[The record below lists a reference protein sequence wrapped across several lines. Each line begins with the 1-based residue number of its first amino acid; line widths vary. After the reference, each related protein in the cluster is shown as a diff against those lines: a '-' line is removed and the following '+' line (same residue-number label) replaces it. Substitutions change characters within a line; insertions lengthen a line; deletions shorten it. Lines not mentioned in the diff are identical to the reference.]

1 MLRIL
6 IPFFTGIAM
15 GLYLDAPCVNPIP
28 FLLILLIILVFA
40 MFSPWWFPGY
50 SRRWFSGTWI
60 FVFLFLS
67 GLVIQQ
73 TFHPGSRAVQFRP
86 DQEYIFLAQ
95 VSEFPSQTSSGLRTI
110 ISTSHQW
117 RDGKWVPVG
126 FQALAYI
133 IRKKE
138 HELPM
143 FGDWLIFKA
152 IPVKIEDNSN
162 PNAFN
167 YARYLYRKGVLFK
180 FRIDSYKWEKS
191 HYQAAIGIRAFAFRA
206 RDYLLEVLKKNDVAG
221 DEFAV
226 AAALLLGYTGDLNRE
241 LLSDYAATGA
251 MHVLSVSG
259 MHVGVIWLFFEFLL
273 SFLNRTRWTRWLK
286 AVLILVL
293 IWFYSF
299 MTGMAPCILRSAIMI
314 TLPILAKTLERSSHM
329 YNVIAASLVIMLALD
344 PYVLQDIGFQL
355 SYLAVVGLVVLYK
368 PIYDL
373 YITSLWIP
381 DKIWSLWAVS
391 IAAQLATLPLTLY
404 VFHQFP
410 NYFLLTNLFVVP
422 LSSLVIYTG
431 IMLMV
436 LSPLTCLAGLI
447 AKLLVLF
454 IWLLNTV
461 IHWIEGLPGSVWD
474 GIFLRSYQLL
484 LFSLLLILGVI
495 WLHHRRRVVLHIL
508 LCVAMLMAGSGLY
521 HQIRIG
527 ENRSFTVFNVKGGVL
542 IHFYYENRALVFYGT
557 GYPDERQFIQQ
568 IRKLSTDNL
577 AANDIR
583 FSREYRI
590 SALYRDLFTT
600 KGFVPCEGRSGIIQL
615 SGTRIVLVNKALVS
629 GSNANLKSDVVILS
643 GNPKVG
649 LAVVKQM
656 FQPDVVIADGTNSR
670 SRVVAWKRESGKFG
684 LRFHA
689 VSELGAYHQ

>member
-1 MLRIL
+1 
-6 IPFFTGIAM
+6 
-15 GLYLDAPCVNPIP
+15 
-28 FLLILLIILVFA
+28 
-40 MFSPWWFPGY
+40 
-50 SRRWFSGTWI
+50 
-60 FVFLFLS
+60 
-67 GLVIQQ
+67 
-73 TFHPGSRAVQFRP
+73 
-86 DQEYIFLAQ
+86 
-95 VSEFPSQTSSGLRTI
+95 
-110 ISTSHQW
+110 
-117 RDGKWVPVG
+117 
-126 FQALAYI
+126 
-133 IRKKE
+133 
-138 HELPM
+138 
-143 FGDWLIFKA
+143 
-152 IPVKIEDNSN
+152 
-162 PNAFN
+162 
-167 YARYLYRKGVLFK
+167 
-180 FRIDSYKWEKS
+180 
-191 HYQAAIGIRAFAFRA
+191 
-206 RDYLLEVLKKNDVAG
+206 
-221 DEFAV
+221 
-226 AAALLLGYTGDLNRE
+226 
-241 LLSDYAATGA
+241 
-251 MHVLSVSG
+251 
-259 MHVGVIWLFFEFLL
+259 
-273 SFLNRTRWTRWLK
+273 
-286 AVLILVL
+286 
-293 IWFYSF
+293 
-299 MTGMAPCILRSAIMI
+299 
-314 TLPILAKTLERSSHM
+314 
-329 YNVIAASLVIMLALD
+329 
-344 PYVLQDIGFQL
+344 L